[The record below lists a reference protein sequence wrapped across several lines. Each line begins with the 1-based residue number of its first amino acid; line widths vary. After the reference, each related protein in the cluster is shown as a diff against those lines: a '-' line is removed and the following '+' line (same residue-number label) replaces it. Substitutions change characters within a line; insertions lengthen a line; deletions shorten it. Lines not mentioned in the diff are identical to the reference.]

1 VSLPYFTKPFICV
14 AKDQDQQQFAVVFHS
29 DDKVR
34 SVKLPITYEDVIKR
48 IESQGFNIKI
58 GTTSVQNLHLFEINN
73 DLFWNFEDGTG
84 RIHLNLKGEVVNDP
98 FKRQPIT

>member
-1 VSLPYFTKPFICV
+1 VAPTSGEVALFYRRTGSLITGMMALLHRNI
-14 AKDQDQQQFAVVFHS
+14 Q
-29 DDKVR
+29 
-34 SVKLPITYEDVIKR
+34 KLTITYKAIIKR

-84 RIHLNLKGEVVNDP
+84 KIYLNLKGEVVKDP
-98 FKRQPIT
+98 FKSQSGT